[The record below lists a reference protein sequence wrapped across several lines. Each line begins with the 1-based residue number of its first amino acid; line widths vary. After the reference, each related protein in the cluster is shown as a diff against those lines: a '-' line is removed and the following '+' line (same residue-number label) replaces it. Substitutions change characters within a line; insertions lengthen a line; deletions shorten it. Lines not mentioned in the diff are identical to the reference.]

1 MKKIEAP
8 YYIMD
13 ISIDSRLSPL
23 PTLTL
28 GGLEE
33 DEITGNV
40 INTQGE
46 AIKGL
51 FAAGRSAVGVCSNI
65 YVSGLS
71 IADCVFS
78 GRRVGKSLGE
88 II

>member
-1 MKKIEAP
+1 MCIR
-8 YYIMD
+8 
-13 ISIDSRLSPL
+13 DS
-23 PTLTL
+23 
-28 GGLEE
+28 
-33 DEITGNV
+33 

>member
-1 MKKIEAP
+1 
-8 YYIMD
+8 MD
-13 ISIDSRLSPL
+13 E
-23 PTLTL
+23 T
-28 GGLEE
+28 
-33 DEITGNV
+33 TGNV
-40 INTQGE
+40 INTKGE

>member
-1 MKKIEAP
+1 
-8 YYIMD
+8 
-13 ISIDSRLSPL
+13 
-23 PTLTL
+23 
-28 GGLEE
+28 LEV
-33 DEITGNV
+33 DETTGNV

>member
-1 MKKIEAP
+1 MPFEYFGAYSSTIA
-8 YYIMD
+8 
-13 ISIDSRLSPL
+13 RLSPL

-28 GGLEE
+28 GGLEV
-33 DEITGNV
+33 DETTGNV

-46 AIKGL
+46 TIKGL

-71 IADCVFS
+71 IADCIFS
-78 GRRVGKSLGE
+78 GRRVGKSLEE